1 MVQLDSMKGIIA
13 GYIASPKGQE
23 AIRNYLSSPEG
34 KKTLDTYLSTPEG
47 QDMAKLVLVRALE
60 GTTLSA
66 DVRAQVL
73 AAFAEKKNPK
83 A

>member
-13 GYIASPKGQE
+13 GYIASPKGQGV
-23 AIRNYLSSPEG
+23 IQNYLSSPEG
-34 KKTLDTYLSTPEG
+34 KMTIDTYLATPEG
-47 QDMAKLVLVRALE
+47 QQMAQLVLVRALD
-60 GTTLSA
+60 GTNISA

-73 AAFAEKKNPK
+73 AAIAEKKNKK